1 MLSRRQLRVKVLQA
15 LYSYYQTDEPSHTH
29 TERDLFSGI
38 EKVYDLYLYKLL
50 LLTEIADHERTY
62 TRDSQQ
68 KYMPKASDLSSEN
81 RLFDNPVIKMIAE
94 NEHFKT
100 EVKKRKL
107 TWQSD
112 SDIVRK
118 IFMKMKNSDRYE
130 DYISKANKTFEE
142 EREFVNHVFKNFV
155 VDSEVLQTHF
165 EEKNIYWADDDKFV
179 NTAVMRTL
187 KNLKPD
193 MEPGQVLMPVYKD
206 EAEDTAF
213 MKQLL
218 KNTIIHEKEFEIL
231 IADKTKNWEVDRIA
245 MVDILLLKM
254 SLAEIKTFSS
264 IPVKVS
270 INEYIDISKE
280 YSTPKSKTFIN
291 GIIDKLVTDLKKK
304 NEIHKTGRGLIE

>member
-15 LYSYYQTDEPSHTH
+15 LYSYYQTDEPSLTR

-50 LLTEIADHERTY
+50 LLLEIADYERVY
-62 TRDSQQ
+62 THDSQQ
-68 KYMPKASDLSSEN
+68 KYMPKASDLSLEN
-81 RLFDNPVIKMIAE
+81 KFYDNTVIKLISG
-94 NEHFKT
+94 NEIFNAQI
-100 EVKKRKL
+100 KKRNL
-107 TWQSD
+107 SWQKD
-112 SDIVRK
+112 IEIVRK
-118 IFMKMKNSDRYE
+118 IYMKLKNSSEYE
-130 DYISKANKTFEE
+130 DYISKGNKSFAE
-142 EREFVNHVFKNFV
+142 ERDFVNLIFKNFIV
-155 VDSEVLQTHF
+155 ESEVLETHF

-179 NTAVMRTL
+179 NTAVYRTL
-187 KNLKPD
+187 KNLKPV
-193 MEPGQVLMPVYKD
+193 MEPQNVLMPVYKD
-206 EAEDTAF
+206 EEEDTNF
-213 MKQLL
+213 MRQLL
-218 KNTIIHEKEFEIL
+218 KNTITYEKEFEIL
-231 IADKTKNWEVDRIA
+231 IADKTRNWEVDRIA

-291 GIIDKLVTDLKKK
+291 GIIDKLVADLKKK